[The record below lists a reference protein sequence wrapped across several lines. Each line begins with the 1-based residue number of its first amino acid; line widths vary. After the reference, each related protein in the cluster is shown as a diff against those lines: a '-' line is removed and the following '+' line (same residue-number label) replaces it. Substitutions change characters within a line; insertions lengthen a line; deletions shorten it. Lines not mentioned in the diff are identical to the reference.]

1 MMMTTTF
8 AAQSQRMNALD
19 RANEVR
25 IARSKLKQ
33 QLKTFEVDVCDVIM
47 DPPEI
52 AQGMTIAQLLSA
64 LHRFGD
70 HRVNMTITGV
80 CRPNLTLERM
90 GSYTRGRLCDRVDDA
105 LGRTPRIR

>member
-1 MMMTTTF
+1 MMTMMVP
-8 AAQSQRMNALD
+8 AESQRMQALG

-33 QLKTFEVDVCDVIM
+33 QIKTFEVDICDVIM

-52 AQGMTIAQLLSA
+52 AEGMGIGDLLKS

-70 HRVNMTITGV
+70 HRVALVVNGV
-80 CRPNLTLERM
+80 CRSNLTLGRM
-90 GSYTRGRLCDRVDDA
+90 GSYTRGRLCDRIDDA
-105 LGRTPRIR
+105 LGRPARIR